1 MRRPLSNAS
10 FGSTFAQL
18 LLIAAPCLYLACKS
32 EVTTSDTE
40 VEPTV
45 PEQPGQPPDLPPDPT
60 VDGGATDDGGATPES
75 CAGNPLGAETIDGAT
90 LKVVGQGPFP
100 DGPQWDD
107 TGKQLVYSEVNA
119 QQIARIGAEGGRTM
133 IRWAGDGN
141 LPIGN
146 AIAGG
151 YVFTAQAAMD
161 GTGAILKTKLDGSE
175 PQAFPTPGVNSPN
188 DIVASSKGFVYFTDP
203 GFQAAVPA
211 PTTGVYRMSTEGGD
225 VTVVE
230 KFEAVGTNPGARV
243 DGIALSKDEKT
254 LYVGIFDA
262 KKIMKYTLDENGAPA
277 GAPAAIAF
285 MPTDNPTGIAVD
297 QAGNLWIAESAPD
310 GAMRGRVEVVADSGT
325 KWGEITFADSRPTGV
340 AFGGDDGRSVYV
352 TAERDL
358 TAGSIYLATSAC
370 PGVK

>member
-1 MRRPLSNAS
+1 MGLSIRPL
-10 FGSTFAQL
+10 GSTLARV
-18 LLIAAPCLYLACKS
+18 LLIAAPCLYLACKADVVS
-32 EVTTSDTE
+32 TPTE
-40 VEPTV
+40 ADPTV
-45 PEQPGQPPDLPPDPT
+45 PDQPGTPPDLPPPAP
-60 VDGGATDDGGATPES
+60 VADGGPTDEGGAAPS
-75 CAGNPLGAETIDGAT
+75 CTGNPLGAEAVDGAT

-119 QQIARIGAEGGRTM
+119 QQIARIGAEGGRNM
-133 IRWAGDGN
+133 IRWTGDGN

-151 YVFTAQAAMD
+151 YIFTAQSAMN

-175 PQAFPTPGVNSPN
+175 PQAFPTPNVNSPN
-188 DIVASSKGFVYFTDP
+188 DIVASKNGFVYFTDP

-211 PTTGVYRMSTEGGD
+211 PTTGVYRMSTTGGE

-243 DGIALSKDEKT
+243 DGIALSADDKT
-254 LYVGIFDA
+254 LYVGVFDA
-262 KKIMKYTLDENGAPA
+262 KKIMKYALDDKGAVTGAPT
-277 GAPAAIAF
+277 AIAF
-285 MPTDNPTGIAVD
+285 APTDAPTGIAVD
-297 QAGNLWIAESAPD
+297 TAGNIWIAESAPD
-310 GAMRGRVEVVADSGT
+310 GAMRGRVEVVANDGK

-340 AFGGDDGRSVYV
+340 AFGGEDGRSVYI

-358 TAGSIYLATSAC
+358 TAGSIYLTTAQCA
-370 PGVK
+370 GVK